1 MIEFHDVYT
10 TPGATQILW
19 DLMLE
24 RAEEHEVNISFSM
37 PSMAE
42 HEAYIRRTPYPL
54 WYLAVAEDDWIGY
67 VYTSWLNEIGIWVF
81 RQHRGRG
88 YGPKML
94 KMFLSENSPLP
105 GIPGQRASH
114 FIANIHPKNERSIH
128 MFREFGFKHIQN
140 TFSYE
145 P

>member
-10 TPGATQILW
+10 TPGASQILW
-19 DLMLE
+19 ELMLE

-37 PSMAE
+37 PSRDE
-42 HEAYIRRTPYPL
+42 HEAYIRHSPYAL
-54 WYLAVAEDDWIGY
+54 WYLANVDDDWIGY
-67 VYTSWLNEIGIWVF
+67 VSASWINEIGIWIF

-94 KMFLSENSPLP
+94 KTFLSESSPLP
-105 GIPGQRASH
+105 GIPGQRSSH
-114 FIANIHPKNERSIH
+114 FIANINPKNERSIH
-128 MFREFGFKHIQN
+128 LFKSFGFIHIQE
-140 TFSYE
+140 TYSYE